1 MTSWGQ
7 RWALAI
13 AGTIIL
19 AGAAA
24 AQTYPTRPVRVI
36 VPLSA
41 GAVTDVTMRAIG
53 KEMAERSGQPWIID
67 NRPGA
72 AMAIGAELCAKA
84 APDGYTLCAV
94 SSDTMSF
101 NPALKTSLPYDPEH
115 DFRPITNLFNVIEG
129 VVGSGALPAKSMS
142 ELKTLASSKSLNV
155 GTLGPGSTPD
165 VFRRWLADQWKT
177 KFVDVPYKGGGDV
190 ATALL
195 SSEIDFARIGIG
207 NLAGL
212 VNQGKV
218 KLLAVSSAARS
229 PLMPN
234 APTLAESGLGSYPV
248 HVWWGLVAPARTPD
262 AVIAKVNADVN
273 AVFKAPAMAEFLSKQ
288 FLEPVAGTPQE
299 FAAFLKTDRAQIGAM
314 IKAYNIPPQ

>member
-1 MTSWGQ
+1 MT
-7 RWALAI
+7 ALQKFYGLVIGACLLT
-13 AGTIIL
+13 GT
-19 AGAAA
+19 AA
-24 AQTYPTRPVRVI
+24 AQTYPARPVRVI

-41 GAVTDVTMRAIG
+41 GAVTDVTLRAIG
-53 KEMAERSGQPWIID
+53 KEMAARSGQPWIID

-84 APDGYTLCAV
+84 SPDGYTLCAV

-101 NPALKTSLPYDPEH
+101 NPALRTTLPYDPGR

-129 VVGSGALPAKSMS
+129 VVGSGTLAAGSIA
-142 ELKTLASSKSLNV
+142 ELKTLAASKSLNV

-165 VFRRWLADQWKT
+165 VFRRWLGDQWKT

-195 SSEIDFARIGIG
+195 SGEIDFARIGVG

-229 PLMPN
+229 PLMPD
-234 APTLAESGLGSYPV
+234 APTLAETGLGAYPV
-248 HVWWGLVAPARTPD
+248 HVWWGLVAPAATPD

-273 AVFKAPAMAEFLSKQ
+273 AVIREPATAEFLTKQ
-288 FLEPVAGTPQE
+288 FLEPTAGTPQE
-299 FAAFLKTDRAQIGAM
+299 FAAFLKADRAKIGEL
-314 IKAYNIPPQ
+314 IKAYDIPPQ

>member
-1 MTSWGQ
+1 MTAWQKFCGVVIG
-7 RWALAI
+7 ACLLT
-13 AGTIIL
+13 GT
-19 AGAAA
+19 AA
-24 AQTYPTRPVRVI
+24 AQTYPARPVRVI

-41 GAVTDVTMRAIG
+41 GAVTDVTLRAIG
-53 KEMAERSGQPWIID
+53 KEMAARSGQPWIID

-84 APDGYTLCAV
+84 SPDGYTLCAV

-101 NPALKTSLPYDPEH
+101 NPALRTTLPYDPDR
-115 DFRPITNLFNVIEG
+115 DFRPITSLFNVIEG
-129 VVGSGALPAKSMS
+129 VVGSGAVAAGSIA
-142 ELKTLASSKSLNV
+142 ELKTLAASKSLNV

-165 VFRRWLADQWKT
+165 VFRRWLGEQWKT

-195 SSEIDFARIGIG
+195 SGEIDFARIGVG

-229 PLMPN
+229 PLMPD
-234 APTLAESGLGSYPV
+234 APTLAETGLGAYPV
-248 HVWWGLVAPARTPD
+248 HVWWGLVAPAATPD

-273 AVFKAPAMAEFLSKQ
+273 AVIREPATAEFLTKQ
-288 FLEPVAGTPQE
+288 FLEPTAGTPQE
-299 FAAFLKTDRAQIGAM
+299 FAAFLKADRAKIAEM
-314 IKAYNIPPQ
+314 IKTYDIPPQ

>member
-1 MTSWGQ
+1 MTAWQKFCGLVIG
-7 RWALAI
+7 ACLLT
-13 AGTIIL
+13 GT
-19 AGAAA
+19 AA
-24 AQTYPTRPVRVI
+24 AQTYPARPVRVI

-41 GAVTDVTMRAIG
+41 GAVTDVTLRAIG
-53 KEMAERSGQPWIID
+53 KEMAARSGQPWIID

-84 APDGYTLCAV
+84 PPDGYTLCAV

-101 NPALKTSLPYDPEH
+101 NPALRTTLPYDPDR
-115 DFRPITNLFNVIEG
+115 DFRPITSLFNVIEG
-129 VVGSGALPAKSMS
+129 VVGSGAVAAGSIA
-142 ELKTLASSKSLNV
+142 ELKTLAASKSLNV

-165 VFRRWLADQWKT
+165 VFRRWLGDQWKT

-195 SSEIDFARIGIG
+195 SGEIDFARIGVG

-229 PLMPN
+229 PLMPD
-234 APTLAESGLGSYPV
+234 APTLAETGLGAYPV
-248 HVWWGLVAPARTPD
+248 HVWWGLVAPAATPD

-273 AVFKAPAMAEFLSKQ
+273 AVIREPATAEFLTKQ
-288 FLEPVAGTPQE
+288 FLEPTAGTPQE
-299 FAAFLKTDRAQIGAM
+299 FAAFLKADRAKIAEM
-314 IKAYNIPPQ
+314 IKTYDIPPQ

>member
-1 MTSWGQ
+1 MTAWQKFCGVVIG
-7 RWALAI
+7 ACLLT
-13 AGTIIL
+13 GT
-19 AGAAA
+19 AA
-24 AQTYPTRPVRVI
+24 AQTYPARPVRVI

-41 GAVTDVTMRAIG
+41 GAVTDVTLRAIG
-53 KEMAERSGQPWIID
+53 KEMAARSGQPWIID

-84 APDGYTLCAV
+84 PPDGYTLCAV

-101 NPALKTSLPYDPEH
+101 NPALRTTLPYDPDR
-115 DFRPITNLFNVIEG
+115 DFRPITSLFNVIEG
-129 VVGSGALPAKSMS
+129 VVGSGAVAAGSIA
-142 ELKTLASSKSLNV
+142 ELKTLAASKSLNV

-165 VFRRWLADQWKT
+165 VFRRWLGEQWKT

-195 SSEIDFARIGIG
+195 SGEIDFARIGVG

-229 PLMPN
+229 PLMPD
-234 APTLAESGLGSYPV
+234 APTLAETGLGAYPV
-248 HVWWGLVAPARTPD
+248 HVWWGLVAPAATPD

-273 AVFKAPAMAEFLSKQ
+273 AVIREPATAEFLTKQ
-288 FLEPVAGTPQE
+288 FLEPTAGTPQE
-299 FAAFLKTDRAQIGAM
+299 FAAFLKADRAKIAEM
-314 IKAYNIPPQ
+314 IKTYDIPPQ

>member
-1 MTSWGQ
+1 MTAWQKFCGLVIG
-7 RWALAI
+7 ACLLT
-13 AGTIIL
+13 GT
-19 AGAAA
+19 AA
-24 AQTYPTRPVRVI
+24 AQTYPARPVRVI

-41 GAVTDVTMRAIG
+41 GAVTDVTLRAIG
-53 KEMAERSGQPWIID
+53 KEMAARSGQPWIID

-84 APDGYTLCAV
+84 PPDGYTLCAV

-101 NPALKTSLPYDPEH
+101 NPALRTTLPYDPDR
-115 DFRPITNLFNVIEG
+115 DFRPITSLFNVIEG
-129 VVGSGALPAKSMS
+129 VVGSGAVAAGSIA
-142 ELKTLASSKSLNV
+142 ELKTLAASKSLNV

-165 VFRRWLADQWKT
+165 VFRRWLGEQWKT

-195 SSEIDFARIGIG
+195 SGEIDFARIGVG

-229 PLMPN
+229 PLMPD
-234 APTLAESGLGSYPV
+234 APTLAETGLGAYPV
-248 HVWWGLVAPARTPD
+248 HVWWGLVAPAATPD

-273 AVFKAPAMAEFLSKQ
+273 AVIREPATAEFLTKQ
-288 FLEPVAGTPQE
+288 FLEPTAGTPQE
-299 FAAFLKTDRAQIGAM
+299 FAAFLKADRAKIAEM
-314 IKAYNIPPQ
+314 IKTYDIPPQ

>member
-1 MTSWGQ
+1 MTAWQKFCGFVIG
-7 RWALAI
+7 ACLLT
-13 AGTIIL
+13 GT
-19 AGAAA
+19 AA

-41 GAVTDVTMRAIG
+41 GAVTDVTLRAIG
-53 KEMAERSGQPWIID
+53 KEMAARSGQPWIID

-84 APDGYTLCAV
+84 SPDGYTLCAV

-101 NPALKTSLPYDPEH
+101 NPALRTTLPYDPDR

-129 VVGSGALPAKSMS
+129 VVGSGALAAGSIA
-142 ELKTLASSKSLNV
+142 ELNALAASKTLNV

-195 SSEIDFARIGIG
+195 SGEIDFARIGIG

-229 PLMPN
+229 PLMPD
-234 APTLAESGLGSYPV
+234 APTLAETGLGAYPV
-248 HVWWGLVAPARTPD
+248 HVWWGLVAPAATPD

-273 AVFKAPAMAEFLSKQ
+273 AVIREPATAEFLSKQ
-288 FLEPVAGTPQE
+288 FLEPTAGTPQE
-299 FAAFLKTDRAQIGAM
+299 FAAFLKADRAKIGEM
-314 IKAYNIPPQ
+314 IKAYDIPPQ

>member
-1 MTSWGQ
+1 MTAWQKFCGVVIG
-7 RWALAI
+7 ACLLT
-13 AGTIIL
+13 GT
-19 AGAAA
+19 AA
-24 AQTYPTRPVRVI
+24 AQTYPARPVRVI

-41 GAVTDVTMRAIG
+41 GAVTDVTLRAIG
-53 KEMAERSGQPWIID
+53 KEMAARSGQPWIID

-84 APDGYTLCAV
+84 PPDGYTLCAV

-101 NPALKTSLPYDPEH
+101 NPALRTTLPYDPDR
-115 DFRPITNLFNVIEG
+115 DFRPITSLFNVIEG
-129 VVGSGALPAKSMS
+129 VVGSGAVAAGSIA
-142 ELKTLASSKSLNV
+142 ELKTLAASKSLNV

-165 VFRRWLADQWKT
+165 VFRRWLGDQWKT

-195 SSEIDFARIGIG
+195 SGEIDFARIGVG

-229 PLMPN
+229 PLMPD
-234 APTLAESGLGSYPV
+234 APTLAETGLGAYPV
-248 HVWWGLVAPARTPD
+248 HVWWGLVAPAATPD

-273 AVFKAPAMAEFLSKQ
+273 AVIREPATAEFLTKQ
-288 FLEPVAGTPQE
+288 FLEPTAGTPQE
-299 FAAFLKTDRAQIGAM
+299 FAAFLKADRAKIAEM
-314 IKAYNIPPQ
+314 IKTYDIPPQ

>member
-1 MTSWGQ
+1 MTAWQKFCGFVIG
-7 RWALAI
+7 ACLLT
-13 AGTIIL
+13 GT
-19 AGAAA
+19 AA

-41 GAVTDVTMRAIG
+41 GAVTDVTLRAIG
-53 KEMAERSGQPWIID
+53 KEMAARSGQPWIID

-84 APDGYTLCAV
+84 SPDGYTLCAV

-101 NPALKTSLPYDPEH
+101 NPALRTTLPYDPDR

-129 VVGSGALPAKSMS
+129 VVGSGALAAGSIA
-142 ELKTLASSKSLNV
+142 ELKALAASKTLNV

-195 SSEIDFARIGIG
+195 SGEIDFARIGIG

-229 PLMPN
+229 PLMPD
-234 APTLAESGLGSYPV
+234 APTLAETGLGAYPV
-248 HVWWGLVAPARTPD
+248 HVWWGLVAPAATPD

-273 AVFKAPAMAEFLSKQ
+273 AVIREPATAEFLAKQ
-288 FLEPVAGTPQE
+288 FLEPTAGMPQE
-299 FAAFLKTDRAQIGAM
+299 FAAFLKADRAKIGEM
-314 IKAYNIPPQ
+314 IKAYDIPPQ

>member
-1 MTSWGQ
+1 MTSW
-7 RWALAI
+7 WKVCIFAV
-13 AGTIIL
+13 AGTVL
-19 AGAAA
+19 TGTAM
-24 AQTYPTRPVRVI
+24 AQGYPTRPVRVI

-41 GAVTDVTMRAIG
+41 GAVTDVTLRAIG
-53 KEMAERSGQPWIID
+53 KEMAARSGQPWIID

-101 NPALKTSLPYDPEH
+101 NPALRTNLPYDPDR
-115 DFRPITNLFNVIEG
+115 DFRPVVNLFNVIEG
-129 VVGSGALPAKSMS
+129 VVGSGALSANSIA
-142 ELKTLASSKSLNV
+142 ELKSLAASKSLNV

-165 VFRRWLADQWKT
+165 VFRRWLADQWRV

-195 SSEIDFARIGIG
+195 SGEIDFARIGVG

-229 PLMPN
+229 PLMPD
-234 APTLAESGLGSYPV
+234 APTLAEAGLGAYPV
-248 HVWWGLVAPARTPD
+248 HVWWGLVAPAATRD
-262 AVIAKVNADVN
+262 AVVAKVNADVN
-273 AVFKAPAMAEFLSKQ
+273 AVVREPATAEFLAKQ
-288 FLEPVAGTPQE
+288 FLEATAGTPQD
-299 FAAFLKTDRAQIGAM
+299 FAAFLKADRAKIGEM
-314 IKAYNIPPQ
+314 IKAYDIPPQ

>member
-1 MTSWGQ
+1 MNQ
-7 RWALAI
+7 RWLRWAVAI
-13 AGTIIL
+13 VGTVL
-19 AGAAA
+19 SGTAGA
-24 AQTYPTRPVRVI
+24 QNYPARPVRVI

-53 KEMAERSGQPWIID
+53 KDMAAQSGQPWIID

-101 NPALKTSLPYDPEH
+101 NPALRTKLPYDPAR
-115 DFRPITNLFNVIEG
+115 DFRPITNLFYVTEG
-129 VVGSGALPAKSMS
+129 VVGSGKLAANSIG
-142 ELKTLASSKSLNV
+142 ELKALAASKSLNV

-165 VFRRWLADQWKT
+165 VFRRWLADQWKVT
-177 KFVDVPYKGGGDV
+177 FVDVPYKGGGDV
-190 ATALL
+190 ANALL
-195 SSEIDFARIGIG
+195 TSEIDFARIGIG

-218 KLLAVSSAARS
+218 KLLAVSSAKRS
-229 PLMPN
+229 PLVPN
-234 APTLAESGLGSYPV
+234 APTLAESGIAYPV
-248 HVWWGLVAPARTPD
+248 HVFWGLVAPAGTPD

-273 AVFKAPAMAEFLSKQ
+273 AVIRKPDIAGFLTKQ
-288 FLEPVAGTPQE
+288 FLEPVTGTPQA
-299 FAAFLKTDRAQIGAM
+299 FAAFLKEDRHRVAEM
-314 IKAYNIPPQ
+314 IKAYKIPPQ

>member
-1 MTSWGQ
+1 MAGWRQFCG
-7 RWALAI
+7 LII
-13 AGTIIL
+13 AGTVL
-19 AGAAA
+19 AGTAA
-24 AQTYPTRPVRVI
+24 AQSYPTRPVRVI

-53 KEMAERSGQPWIID
+53 KEMAARSGQPWIID

-101 NPALKTSLPYDPEH
+101 NPALRTKLPYDPDR

-129 VVGSGALPAKSMS
+129 VVGSGALSANSIG
-142 ELKTLASSKSLNV
+142 ELKALAASKSLNV

-165 VFRRWLADQWKT
+165 VFRRWLSDQWKT

-195 SSEIDFARIGIG
+195 SSEIDFARIGVG

-229 PLMPN
+229 PLMPK
-234 APTLAESGLGSYPV
+234 APTLAEAGLGAYPV
-248 HVWWGLVAPARTPD
+248 RVWWGLVGPAGTSD
-262 AVIAKVNADVN
+262 AVVAKVNADVN
-273 AVFKAPAMAEFLSKQ
+273 AVIREPSMAEFLAKQ
-288 FLEPVAGTPQE
+288 FLEPVAGTPQD
-299 FAAFLKTDRAQIGAM
+299 FAAFLKADRAKIGEM
-314 IKAYNIPPQ
+314 IKAYGIPPQ